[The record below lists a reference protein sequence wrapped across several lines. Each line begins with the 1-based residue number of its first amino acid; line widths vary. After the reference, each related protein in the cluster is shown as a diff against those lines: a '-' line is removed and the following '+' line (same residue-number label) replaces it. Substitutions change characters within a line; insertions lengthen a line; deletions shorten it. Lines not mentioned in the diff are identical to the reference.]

1 MNIFVGNL
9 ASTVS
14 SEDLRRLFAG
24 YGTVI
29 RALVMRDTATGRPLG
44 YGHVYLVPDDAARK
58 AVAQLNLTNIAGQPV
73 AVRECNPRKRYDR
86 RKSILPWHGIERR
99 QAQRRSSNASENTH
113 RVAAENLPLPPES
126 DKSASGSG

>member
-1 MNIFVGNL
+1 MNIFIGNL

-44 YGHVYLVPDDAARK
+44 YGHVYLVPDDAARQ
-58 AVAQLNLTNIAGQPV
+58 AVVKLNGSNIAGQPID
-73 AVRECNPRKRYDR
+73 VRECNPRTRHDR

-99 QAQRRSSNASENTH
+99 QAQRRFSNVSEITH
-113 RVAAENLPLPPES
+113 RVAAENLPLTPEK
-126 DKSASGSG
+126 DKSASGGG